1 MHLAGVSHKLH
12 HNLTV
17 HGRVLEKGTSGCL
30 SLCHGE
36 TPSSDGRRTQDA
48 TYGKLKGV
56 KVCYNP
62 CCWYVTQILI
72 VCPRLSRPS
81 LQYQYPLPNNVSG
94 HELAIDPRASL
105 ANPNADPADNFIVT
119 PVLTLPESFQSAYVG
134 EEFSCTVCA
143 NNELPPGD
151 YSRSISA
158 VRVEAEMQTPSKKD
172 DTPLEFADG
181 TDVDTEGKPFL
192 PGDSIQKIM
201 RLNLN
206 EPGQHVLAVTV
217 TYTETQLTEDGEA
230 AGGRVRTFRKL
241 YQFKATTLIGVKTKA
256 GDVQLAKDGVDSYA
270 LEAQLENLGDR
281 TVTLEV
287 RICSFNSCLIV
298 LTMQMQAVNVT
309 PRAPF
314 KSSSLN
320 WDIFGTGSDPPHSP
334 ILYPG
339 EVMQVAFLLE
349 GQKGESP
356 TSQASDRPVLGQLS
370 IQWRSAM
377 GDRGFL
383 TTGWLSGRKR

>member
-1 MHLAGVSHKLH
+1 MRSVAKFPPCSHDD
-12 HNLTV
+12 TD
-17 HGRVLEKGTSGCL
+17 C
-30 SLCHGE
+30 
-36 TPSSDGRRTQDA
+36 D
-48 TYGKLKGV
+48 
-56 KVCYNP
+56 
-62 CCWYVTQILI
+62 
-72 VCPRLSRPS
+72 RLSRPS
-81 LQYQYPLPNNVSG
+81 LQYQYPLPHTSSD
-94 HELAIDPRASL
+94 HLAIDPRASL
-105 ANPNADPADNFIVT
+105 AYPSADPKDNFIVT

-143 NNELPPGD
+143 NNELLPEDNG
-151 YSRSISA
+151 RSISA
-158 VRVEAEMQTPSKKD
+158 VRVEAEMQTPSGKTD
-172 DTPLEFADG
+172 IPLDAKGNDANVE
-181 TDVDTEGKPFL
+181 EKPFL
-192 PGDSIQKIM
+192 PGDSIQKII

-217 TYTETQLTEDGEA
+217 TYTETQLSDGGA

-256 GDVQLAKDGVDSYA
+256 GDVKVKKAGLERYA

-287 RICSFNSCLIV
+287 RYRPSSSQGMMTH
-298 LTMQMQAVNVT
+298 LTTLSQAVAVT
-309 PRAPF
+309 PKAPF

-320 WDIFGTGSDPPHSP
+320 WDIFGTGSDPPHAP

-349 GQKGESP
+349 GQREESP
-356 TSQASDRPVLGQLS
+356 TPPPSEKPVLGQLN

-377 GDRGFL
+377 GDRGSL
-383 TTGWLSGRKR
+383 STSWLSGRKR

>member
-1 MHLAGVSHKLH
+1 VQATEFH
-12 HNLTV
+12 HTTSPLTV
-17 HGRVLEKGTSGCL
+17 EKEFRAERLVTMARPRAQTGDGTKMPHTVSLKVLRSVVFL
-30 SLCHGE
+30 VI
-36 TPSSDGRRTQDA
+36 P
-48 TYGKLKGV
+48 
-56 KVCYNP
+56 CYNVP
-62 CCWYVTQILI
+62 ALTIQC
-72 VCPRLSRPS
+72 RLSRPS
-81 LQYQYPLPNNVSG
+81 LQYQYPLPNNSSDHG
-94 HELAIDPRASL
+94 LAIDPRASL
-105 ANPNADPADNFIVT
+105 ANPSADPSDNFIVT

-143 NNELPPGD
+143 NNELPPDDHG
-151 YSRSISA
+151 RSISA

-181 TDVDTEGKPFL
+181 TDVDNEGKPFL
-192 PGDSIQKIM
+192 PGDSIQKII

-217 TYTETQLTEDGEA
+217 TYTETQLTEDGGA

-256 GDVQLAKDGVDSYA
+256 GDVKGRKDGVDRYA

-287 RICSFNSCLIV
+287 RYSSFNFRQTILII
-298 LTMQMQAVNVT
+298 QSQAVNVT
-309 PRAPF
+309 PKSPF
-314 KSSSLN
+314 RSSSLN

-349 GQKGESP
+349 GQKQESS
-356 TSQASDRPVLGQLS
+356 TSQPADRPVLGQLN
-370 IQWRSAM
+370 IHWRSAM
-377 GDRGFL
+377 GDRGSL
-383 TTGWLSGRKR
+383 STGWLSGRKR

>member
-1 MHLAGVSHKLH
+1 
-12 HNLTV
+12 
-17 HGRVLEKGTSGCL
+17 
-30 SLCHGE
+30 
-36 TPSSDGRRTQDA
+36 
-48 TYGKLKGV
+48 
-56 KVCYNP
+56 
-62 CCWYVTQILI
+62 
-72 VCPRLSRPS
+72 
-81 LQYQYPLPNNVSG
+81 
-94 HELAIDPRASL
+94 
-105 ANPNADPADNFIVT
+105 
-119 PVLTLPESFQSAYVG
+119 VLTLPESFQSAYVG

-143 NNELPPGD
+143 NNELPPDDHG
-151 YSRSISA
+151 RSISA

-172 DTPLEFADG
+172 DMPLEFADG

-192 PGDSIQKIM
+192 PGDSIQKII

-217 TYTETQLTEDGEA
+217 TYTETQLTEDGGA

-256 GDVQLAKDGVDSYA
+256 GDVRVRKDGLDRYA
-270 LEAQLENLGDR
+270 LEAQMENLGDR

-287 RICSFNSCLIV
+287 RDCSFNSYRTI
-298 LTMQMQAVNVT
+298 LTTQPQAVTVT

-349 GQKGESP
+349 GQKEESP
-356 TSQASDRPVLGQLS
+356 TSQPSDKLVLGQLN

-377 GDRGFL
+377 GDRGSL
-383 TTGWLSGRKR
+383 STGWLSGRRR